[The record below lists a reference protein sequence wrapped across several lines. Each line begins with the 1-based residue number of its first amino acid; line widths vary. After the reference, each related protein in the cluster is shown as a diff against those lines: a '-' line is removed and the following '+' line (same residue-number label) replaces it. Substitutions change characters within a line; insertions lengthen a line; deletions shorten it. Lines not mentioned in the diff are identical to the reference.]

1 MLQEKGRVHSMF
13 ALLED
18 VAQLVLPPASSRPGV
33 GATTGA
39 VFVCVVSVLGLTL
52 LIQTLV

>member
-1 MLQEKGRVHSMF
+1 MF